1 MTDGF
6 VNLYLKYDY
15 NTHNFSPD
23 KDKFNP
29 VKFSYS
35 QRGI

>member
-6 VNLYLKYDY
+6 ENLYLKYDY
-15 NTHNFSPD
+15 NTYNFSLD

-29 VKFSYS
+29 VK
-35 QRGI
+35 